1 MSSPMTPMVNPAID
15 LKEDEEKGDREIS
28 GGNENH
34 HQQRPNRNQSHQSH
48 NQQPAM
54 PPLSISQQQLTR
66 DEKGEEIG
74 QSYAQKMKTNGEGKT
89 TSSSSSSQSPRQ
101 SLRVVI
107 TGGTKGLGRALAEEF
122 LHAGDKVLIGSRNGD
137 MVRRAVSQIKRQ
149 IRREGWEKSEIAGAK
164 CDVTQPEDLL
174 RLANQA
180 KDLWG
185 GADIWICNAATN
197 GYLFKELEETP
208 TSIIREVAA
217 TNIMGTL
224 LTAREAIRSMRISGD
239 PGMIILLEG
248 AGGGGDP
255 TPMYA
260 AYGVTKAGVRQLASS
275 LTSELR
281 TSNLEVVTLNPG
293 LVDTEL
299 LRSGEDAF
307 GRVGQ
312 FLVNIIVSKPSRV
325 AAEVV
330 PKIREMELEK
340 INQVQRR
347 GERDQ
352 GWLSRQ
358 LKQATADYRSIF
370 PRSVSVLTPRN
381 ILRKVV
387 KIVMQANPLAKLLS
401 QTTIENLGQYINER
415 QNMAKRPP
423 PIVRR
428 PHVLKAKLPVSSTSS
443 AATSVRKD
451 FWKK

>member
-1 MSSPMTPMVNPAID
+1 
-15 LKEDEEKGDREIS
+15 
-28 GGNENH
+28 
-34 HQQRPNRNQSHQSH
+34 
-48 NQQPAM
+48 
-54 PPLSISQQQLTR
+54 
-66 DEKGEEIG
+66 
-74 QSYAQKMKTNGEGKT
+74 
-89 TSSSSSSQSPRQ
+89 
-101 SLRVVI
+101 
-107 TGGTKGLGRALAEEF
+107 
-122 LHAGDKVLIGSRNGD
+122 
-137 MVRRAVSQIKRQ
+137 
-149 IRREGWEKSEIAGAK
+149 
-164 CDVTQPEDLL
+164 
-174 RLANQA
+174 
-180 KDLWG
+180 
-185 GADIWICNAATN
+185 
-197 GYLFKELEETP
+197 
-208 TSIIREVAA
+208 
-217 TNIMGTL
+217 
-224 LTAREAIRSMRISGD
+224 
-239 PGMIILLEG
+239 
-248 AGGGGDP
+248 
-255 TPMYA
+255 
-260 AYGVTKAGVRQLASS
+260 
-275 LTSELR
+275 
-281 TSNLEVVTLNPG
+281 
-293 LVDTEL
+293 
-299 LRSGEDAF
+299 
-307 GRVGQ
+307 
-312 FLVNIIVSKPSRV
+312 VNIIVSKPSRV